1 MWSTMLPMFF
11 VLFVVNT
18 AVTFFLFWLMRRFY
32 AARFDRFAV
41 IVQEAMA
48 LRDAQILKFEA
59 QFADAL
65 IKDTKIVDDLLD
77 DYSDVVDVEIE
88 EEGEADEDEREGED
102 S

>member
-1 MWSTMLPMFF
+1 MWPTMLVMFF
-11 VLFVVNT
+11 ILFVVNT
-18 AVTFFLFWLMRRFY
+18 VVTFFMFWLMRRFY

-77 DYSDVVDVEIE
+77 DYSDVMAFETE
-88 EEGEADEDEREGED
+88 EEGETDEREGED

>member
-1 MWSTMLPMFF
+1 MFL
-11 VLFVVNT
+11 VLFIVNT
-18 AVTFFLFWLMRRFY
+18 AVTFLLFWLMRRFY

-48 LRDAQILKFEA
+48 LRDAQIAKFEA

-65 IKDTKIVDDLLD
+65 IKDTKIIDDLLD
-77 DYSDVVDVEIE
+77 DYSDIVDTEIK
-88 EEGEADEDEREGED
+88 EEGEADEREGED

>member
-1 MWSTMLPMFF
+1 MWSTILVMFL
-11 VLFVVNT
+11 VLFIVNT
-18 AVTFFLFWLMRRFY
+18 AVTFLLFWLMRRFY

-48 LRDAQILKFEA
+48 LRDAQIAKFEA

-65 IKDTKIVDDLLD
+65 IKDTKIIDDLLD
-77 DYSDVVDVEIE
+77 DYSDIVDTEIK
-88 EEGEADEDEREGED
+88 EEGEADEREGED